1 MDQERKLNIPFF
13 EFRVLVEFDDKYK
26 IFVAYCLNTGNVVSA
41 DDPETTIQMIKE
53 VLEDEVYHAIK
64 FENYSNLFSST
75 APPEVWQKWHALASK
90 QKPREID
97 LDIKIERVSLH
108 DGEQTARFELA
119 TAVC

>member
-1 MDQERKLNIPFF
+1 MEPNGKIPFF

-26 IFVAYCLNTGNVVSA
+26 FFVAYCLNTGNVVSA
-41 DDPETTIQMIKE
+41 DESETAVQMMKE

-75 APPEVWQKWHALASK
+75 APPEVWRKWHALALT
-90 QKPREID
+90 QAPREIK
-97 LDIKIERVSLH
+97 LDIKYDKVSLH
-108 DGEQTARFELA
+108 DGEPTAQLELA